1 MCAPWAMAEEATPPD
16 GRPARE
22 PLFAEHLDVARAAQL
37 RERWEVESSE
47 GQQRDGQIHHE
58 QDRPVPGRAV
68 RAPWPR
74 GYHQKPT
81 KMNSEPVRSHR
92 YAWPHRGS

>member
-58 QDRPVPGRAV
+58 QDRP
-68 RAPWPR
+68 
-74 GYHQKPT
+74 
-81 KMNSEPVRSHR
+81 RSRKSRSGAMAEGPPPEAHENE
-92 YAWPHRGS
+92 